1 MQFDAKMWQSKTS
14 SWDANPFSLDNW
26 ISNCNTDITS
36 DKKPAH
42 ICFHSKISNIITEMN
57 VNKNMNSTITG

>member
-26 ISNCNTDITS
+26 ISNTDITS

-42 ICFHSKISNIITEMN
+42 ICFHSKRSNIITEMN